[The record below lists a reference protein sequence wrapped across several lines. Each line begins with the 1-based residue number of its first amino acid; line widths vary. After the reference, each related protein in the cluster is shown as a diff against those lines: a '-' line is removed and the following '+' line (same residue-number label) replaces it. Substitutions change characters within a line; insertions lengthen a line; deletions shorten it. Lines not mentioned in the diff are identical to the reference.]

1 MNQPLG
7 QMQDTVAIVT
17 GAGRGIGKAI
27 ARAYAREGASV
38 VLASR
43 TYARVEQVAKEIADE
58 GGTALPVA
66 CDVSDRDQIFG
77 AVAQAVEQFGTVHVL
92 VNNAQGFGTAAQPAT
107 STVYTGVEEVDV
119 AFVDYSFRTGALASL
134 FGMQAVFPH
143 MKAQG
148 WGKIINFSSTSGLL
162 GTTGNTPYNIT
173 KEAVRALSRT
183 AANEWGQFGINV
195 NIISPT
201 LRTDAFEAWE
211 VDRPEFVRKLRESL
225 PMRRLGDPDRD
236 AGPLAVFLATHGSDY
251 LTGQTFMLNG
261 GKVML

>member
-1 MNQPLG
+1 MTQ

-17 GAGRGIGKAI
+17 GSGRGIGKAI
-27 ARAYAREGASV
+27 ATAYAREGASV

-43 TYARVEQVAKEIADE
+43 TYARVEEVAEKIRGD

-66 CDVSDRDQIFG
+66 CDVSDRDQIF
-77 AVAQAVEQFGTVHVL
+77 AMVEQAVSEFGSVHVL
-92 VNNAQGFGTAAQPAT
+92 VNNAQGFGTAAEPAT
-107 STVYTGVEEVDV
+107 STVYAGVEDVDV
-119 AFVDYSFRTGALASL
+119 AFVEYSFRTGALASL
-134 FGMQAVFPH
+134 WGMQAVFPH
-143 MKAQG
+143 MRAQA
-148 WGKIINFSSTSGLL
+148 WGKIINFTSTSGLL
-162 GTTGNTPYNIT
+162 GTTGNTPYNMT

-183 AANEWGQFGINV
+183 AANEWGQYGINV

-211 VDRPEFVRKLRESL
+211 LDRPEFVKKLRESL

-251 LTGQTFMLNG
+251 LTGQTLMLNG

>member
-1 MNQPLG
+1 MTT
-7 QMQDTVAIVT
+7 QMDGTVAIVT
-17 GAGRGIGKAI
+17 GSGRGIGKAI

-43 TYARVEQVAKEIADE
+43 TLANVEAVAKEIEGE
-58 GGTALPVA
+58 GGQALALA
-66 CDVSDRDQIFG
+66 CDVGDPEQISSMVER
-77 AVAQAVEQFGTVHVL
+77 AVAELGTVHVL
-92 VNNAQGFGTAAQPAT
+92 VNNAQGFGTAAEPAT
-107 STVYTGVEEVDV
+107 STVYTGVEDVDV
-119 AFVDYSFRTGALASL
+119 AFVEYSFRTGALASL
-134 FGMQAVFPH
+134 WGMQCVFPH

-162 GTTGNTPYNIT
+162 GTTGNTPYNMT
-173 KEAVRALSRT
+173 KEAVRALTRT
-183 AANEWGQFGINV
+183 AANEWGQHGINV

-211 VDRPEFVRKLRESL
+211 LDRPEFVKKLRESL

-236 AGPLAVFLATHGSDY
+236 AGPLAVFLATHASDY
-251 LTGQTFMLNG
+251 MTGQTFMLNG

>member
-1 MNQPLG
+1 MNG
-7 QMQDTVAIVT
+7 QMKDSVAIVT
-17 GAGRGIGKAI
+17 GSGRGIGKAI
-27 ARAYAREGASV
+27 AKAYAREGASV

-43 TYARVEQVAKEIADE
+43 TLSRVEEVAREIEAA
-58 GGTALPVA
+58 GGSALPVA
-66 CDVSDRDQIFG
+66 CDVSDREQIS
-77 AVAQAVEQFGTVHVL
+77 AMVQRTVDELGGVQVL
-92 VNNAQGFGTAAQPAT
+92 VNNAQGFGTAASPAT
-107 STVYTGVEEVDV
+107 STVFTGVEDVDV
-119 AFVDYSFRTGALASL
+119 AFIEYSFRTGALASL
-134 FGMQAVFPH
+134 WGMQAVFAH

-162 GTTGNTPYNIT
+162 GTTGNTPYNMT
-173 KEAVRALSRT
+173 KEAIRALTRT
-183 AANEWGQFGINV
+183 AANEWGQHGINV

-236 AGPLAVFLATHGSDY
+236 AGPLAVFLATPASDY
-251 LTGQTFMLNG
+251 MTGQTFMLNG

>member
-1 MNQPLG
+1 MTQ

-17 GAGRGIGKAI
+17 GSGRGIGKAI
-27 ARAYAREGASV
+27 ASAYAREGAAV

-43 TYARVEQVAKEIADE
+43 TYARVEEVADKIRAD

-66 CDVSDRDQIFG
+66 CDVSDRDQIFAMVDQ
-77 AVAQAVEQFGTVHVL
+77 AVAEFGTVHVL
-92 VNNAQGFGTAAQPAT
+92 VNNAQGFGTAAEPAT
-107 STVYTGVEEVDV
+107 STVYTGVEDVDV
-119 AFVDYSFRTGALASL
+119 AFIEYSFRTGALASL
-134 FGMQAVFPH
+134 WGMQAVFPH
-143 MKAQG
+143 MKTQG
-148 WGKIINFSSTSGLL
+148 WGKIINFTSTSGLL
-162 GTTGNTPYNIT
+162 GTTGNTPYNMT

-183 AANEWGQFGINV
+183 AANEWGQYGINV

-211 VDRPEFVRKLRESL
+211 LDRPEFVKKLRESL

-251 LTGQTFMLNG
+251 LTGQTLMLNG

>member
-1 MNQPLG
+1 MSQ

-17 GAGRGIGKAI
+17 GSGRGIGKAI
-27 ARAYAREGASV
+27 ARAYAQEGAAV

-43 TYARVEQVAKEIADE
+43 TLARVEEVAEKIRAD

-66 CDVSDRDQIFG
+66 CDVSDREQIFAAVER
-77 AVAQAVEQFGTVHVL
+77 AVAEFGSVHVL
-92 VNNAQGFGTAAQPAT
+92 VNNAQGFGTAAEPAT
-107 STVYTGVEEVDV
+107 STVYTGVEDVDV
-119 AFVDYSFRTGALASL
+119 AFVEYSFRTGALASL
-134 FGMQAVFPH
+134 WGMQAVFPH

-148 WGKIINFSSTSGLL
+148 WGKIINFTSTSGLL
-162 GTTGNTPYNIT
+162 GTTGNTPYNMT

-183 AANEWGQFGINV
+183 AANEWGQYGINV
-195 NIISPT
+195 NVISPT

-211 VDRPEFVRKLRESL
+211 LDRPEFVKKLRESL

-251 LTGQTFMLNG
+251 LTGQTLMLNG

>member
-1 MNQPLG
+1 MSQ

-17 GAGRGIGKAI
+17 GSGRGIGKAI
-27 ARAYAREGASV
+27 ARAYAQEGAAV

-43 TYARVEQVAKEIADE
+43 TLARVEEVAEKIRAD

-66 CDVSDRDQIFG
+66 CDVSDREQIFAAVER
-77 AVAQAVEQFGTVHVL
+77 AVAEFGSVHVL
-92 VNNAQGFGTAAQPAT
+92 VNNAQGFGTAAEPAT
-107 STVYTGVEEVDV
+107 STVYTGVEDVDV
-119 AFVDYSFRTGALASL
+119 AFVEYSFRTGALASL
-134 FGMQAVFPH
+134 WGMQAVFPH
-143 MKAQG
+143 MKARG
-148 WGKIINFSSTSGLL
+148 WGKIINFTSTSGLL
-162 GTTGNTPYNIT
+162 GTTGNTPYNMT

-183 AANEWGQFGINV
+183 AANEWGQYGINV
-195 NIISPT
+195 NVISPT

-211 VDRPEFVRKLRESL
+211 LDRPEFVKKLRESL

-251 LTGQTFMLNG
+251 LTGQTLMLNG

>member
-1 MNQPLG
+1 MTQ
-7 QMQDTVAIVT
+7 QMQDSVAIVT
-17 GAGRGIGKAI
+17 GSGRGIGKAI
-27 ARAYAREGASV
+27 ACAYAREGASV

-43 TYARVEQVAKEIADE
+43 TYARVEEVADKIRAD
-58 GGTALPVA
+58 GGVALPVA
-66 CDVSDRDQIFG
+66 CDVSDRDQIF
-77 AVAQAVEQFGTVHVL
+77 AAVEETVRAFGTVHVL
-92 VNNAQGFGTAAQPAT
+92 VNNAQGFGTAAEPAT
-107 STVYTGVEEVDV
+107 STVYTGVEDVDA
-119 AFVDYSFRTGALASL
+119 AFVEYSFRTGALASL
-134 FGMQAVFPH
+134 WGMQAAFPH

-148 WGKIINFSSTSGLL
+148 WGKIINFTSTSGLL
-162 GTTGNTPYNIT
+162 GTTGNTPYNMT

-211 VDRPEFVRKLRESL
+211 LDRPEFVRKLRESL

-251 LTGQTFMLNG
+251 LTGQTLMLNG